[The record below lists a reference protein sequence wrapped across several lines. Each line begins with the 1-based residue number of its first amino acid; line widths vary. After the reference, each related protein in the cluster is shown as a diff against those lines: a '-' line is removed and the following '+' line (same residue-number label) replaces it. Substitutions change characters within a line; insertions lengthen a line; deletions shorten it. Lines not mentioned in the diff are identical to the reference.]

1 MCWPNQLDL
10 KIWRIFHPGNPNFR
24 TTQRTIISKSGI
36 QEEFLNTVL
45 VTGGAGFIGSHTVD
59 LMLEQGMR
67 VRVLDNFS
75 NGSKNN
81 LPDGHPDLEIIEGD
95 ITVPAD
101 VKEAMEGVNQCVHL
115 AAQVSVVSSVEDA
128 SFSAQQNI
136 LGFVNI
142 IEAIRKNN
150 VSRLVYASS
159 AAAYGNPV
167 ELPLREESALVPES
181 PYGLE
186 KKINEQYATLFYT
199 LHKMSSC
206 GLRYFN
212 VYGPRQDPKSPYAGV
227 IALFVERIKN
237 KQPLTI
243 FGDGLQ
249 TRDFIYVRDVAKTN
263 LVALQSDYNGASNV
277 ATGHSVTLLQLIEV
291 LEELCGWQ
299 VEKKFDRPREG
310 DIVHSAAIVKRMNK
324 DLSYTAKVDL
334 HEGLQ
339 ALLDE

>member
-1 MCWPNQLDL
+1 MA
-10 KIWRIFHPGNPNFR
+10 
-24 TTQRTIISKSGI
+24 TI
-36 QEEFLNTVL
+36 L

-59 LMLEQGMR
+59 LLLAQNHS

-75 NGSKNN
+75 NGSRSN
-81 LPDGHPDLEIIEGD
+81 LPEAHDKLDIIEGD
-95 ITVPAD
+95 ITCEQD
-101 VKEAMEGVNQCVHL
+101 VKHAMQGVDQCIHL

-142 IEAIRKNN
+142 IEAMRKQN

-167 ELPLREESALVPES
+167 ELPLNENSALSPES

-186 KKINEQYATLFYT
+186 KKVNEQYAELFLN
-199 LHKMSSC
+199 LHKLSAC
-206 GLRYFN
+206 GMRYFN

-237 KQPLTI
+237 KQGLTI

-249 TRDFIYVRDVAKTN
+249 TRDFIFVHDVARAN
-263 LVALQSDYNGASNV
+263 LAALQSDFNGACNV
-277 ATGHSVTLLQLIEV
+277 GTGSSVTLLKLIDV

-299 VEKKFDRPREG
+299 VEKHFDAPREG
-310 DIVHSAAIVKRMNK
+310 DIVHSAAVVERLNKSLGFTAQVK
-324 DLSYTAKVDL
+324 LY
-334 HEGLQ
+334 EGLQ
-339 ALLDE
+339 ALLNE

>member
-1 MCWPNQLDL
+1 M
-10 KIWRIFHPGNPNFR
+10 
-24 TTQRTIISKSGI
+24 
-36 QEEFLNTVL
+36 

-59 LMLEQGMR
+59 MLLEQNFA

-75 NGSKNN
+75 NGSRSN
-81 LPDGHPDLEIIEGD
+81 LPENHPQLEIIEGD
-95 ITVPAD
+95 ITNTIEVN
-101 VKEAMEGVNQCVHL
+101 EAMQGVDKCIHL

-136 LGFVNI
+136 LGYVNI

-159 AAAYGNPV
+159 AATYGNPV
-167 ELPLREESALVPES
+167 ELPLREESLLAPES

-186 KKINEQYATLFYT
+186 KKVNEQYAELFLN
-199 LHKMSSC
+199 LHNMSAC
-206 GLRYFN
+206 GMRYFN

-237 KQPLTI
+237 KQALTI

-249 TRDFIYVRDVAKTN
+249 TRDFVFVHDVARTN
-263 LVALQSDYNGASNV
+263 IAALQSNFNGACNV
-277 ATGHSVTLLQLIEV
+277 GTGKTVTLLQLIEV

-299 VEKKFDRPREG
+299 VEKNFKSPREG
-310 DIVHSAAIVKRMNK
+310 DIVHSSAVVERMNN
-324 DLSYTAKVDL
+324 DLGFTALVNL

-339 ALLDE
+339 SLLDE